1 MSFKRIMI
9 MPVSKKVMSESVACE
24 EEEPCCAM
32 EELAKVNKKLNELE
46 ENMRFLIN
54 VIKEELSE
62 QAVQEPEEEEEEEEE
77 DNDPVVF
84 LLEFKTGKDYEKAE
98 PCLRSLS
105 DLFENQNIDYNITAL

>member
-9 MPVSKKVMSESVACE
+9 MPVSKQVVSESVTCE

-46 ENMRFLIN
+46 ESMRFLIN

-62 QAVQEPEEEEEEEEE
+62 QTVKEPEEKEE

-105 DLFENQNIDYNITAL
+105 DLFENQNIDFNITAL

>member
-9 MPVSKKVMSESVACE
+9 MPVSKKVVSESVACE

-46 ENMRFLIN
+46 ENMKFLIN
-54 VIKEELSE
+54 VIKKELSE
-62 QAVQEPEEEEEEEEE
+62 QAVKEPEEEEEE

-105 DLFENQNIDYNITAL
+105 DLFENQNIDFNITAL

>member
-9 MPVSKKVMSESVACE
+9 MPVSKKVISESIACE

-32 EELAKVNKKLNELE
+32 EELAKVNRKLNELE
-46 ENMRFLIN
+46 ENMKFLIS
-54 VIKEELSE
+54 VIKEELSKQVAE
-62 QAVQEPEEEEEEEEE
+62 VPEEEEE
-77 DNDPVVF
+77 DDDPVVF

>member
-9 MPVSKKVMSESVACE
+9 VPVSKKVISESVACE

-46 ENMRFLIN
+46 ENMKFLIN

-62 QAVQEPEEEEEEEEE
+62 QAVKEPEEEEE

-105 DLFENQNIDYNITAL
+105 DLFENQNIDFNITAL